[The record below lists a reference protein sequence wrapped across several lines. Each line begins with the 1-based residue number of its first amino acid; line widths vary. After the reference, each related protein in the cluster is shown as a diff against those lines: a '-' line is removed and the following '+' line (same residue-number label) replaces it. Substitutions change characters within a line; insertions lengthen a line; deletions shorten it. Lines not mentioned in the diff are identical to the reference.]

1 MSGLT
6 PRQCIEF
13 DLYVMDLCESI
24 NPLRESEL
32 EDLSQELHE
41 RIEIAIQ
48 DYIYDS
54 ENLNIDNYNA
64 SY

>member
-6 PRQCIEF
+6 PRQGIEF
-13 DLYVMDLCESI
+13 DIYVMDLCESI
-24 NPLRESEL
+24 NPLRESDL

-41 RIEIAIQ
+41 KIETAIQ